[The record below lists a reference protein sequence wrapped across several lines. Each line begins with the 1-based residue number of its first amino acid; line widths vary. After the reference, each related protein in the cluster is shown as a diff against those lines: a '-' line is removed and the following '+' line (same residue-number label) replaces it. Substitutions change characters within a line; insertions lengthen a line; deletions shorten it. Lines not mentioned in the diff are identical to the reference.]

1 MVRRE
6 GHVPVSKGPSE
17 TSHEDYARRL
27 ETYELAWWKR
37 FLNVQAPYQ
46 WNLRRL
52 DPGLTLDLGCGIG
65 RNLAALGTGSIGVD
79 HNATSVAIARRR
91 GFVAFTP
98 KEFRASQYNQRA
110 SFDSLLVAHVLEH
123 MKTDESQS
131 LIAEY
136 VDLVRPG
143 GLLIFITPQEAGFRS
158 DASHVTFTDFS
169 ALGALCEAT
178 QAQVARQYSFPFPR
192 LVGRIFPYNEFVI
205 VARLPEK
212 VDT

>member
-79 HNATSVAIARRR
+79 HNATSSQRLPEGGVLLHLPPKRNFERANITSVRRSTACSSR
-91 GFVAFTP
+91 TCSSAHEDRRIT
-98 KEFRASQYNQRA
+98 
-110 SFDSLLVAHVLEH
+110 VAHWRRVC
-123 MKTDESQS
+123 
-131 LIAEY
+131 
-136 VDLVRPG
+136 RPG
-143 GLLIFITPQEAGFRS
+143 TSQAALILSPLRKRDSEAMP
-158 DASHVTFTDFS
+158 AMSHSPTSLPLVLF
-169 ALGALCEAT
+169 EAT
-178 QAQVARQYSFPFPR
+178 QAQVAASILVPFH
-192 LVGRIFPYNEFVI
+192 G
-205 VARLPEK
+205 
-212 VDT
+212 